1 MTSRLF
7 LIRHGSTDMNKQRRY
22 CGFLDIGINSNGR
35 MQVRRLKTWFKGQL
49 VDKVYSSDRKR
60 AIQTAGI
67 IFKGQKVKKV
77 NGLREMHFGI
87 FEGLTYQEILK
98 KYPDIYKKW
107 INNPLETTIPKGESL
122 SIFRKR
128 VVRAFKDIIAKHK
141 NQEIAIVCHGGTIS
155 AFITYILKSRD
166 FWKHIPDSASLSLLE
181 AENRKFKVEF
191 FNYTRHLAGIKI
203 DPVKFK

>member
-1 MTSRLF
+1 MPSRLF

-22 CGFLDIGINSNGR
+22 CGFMDIGINSNGR
-35 MQVRRLKTWFKGQL
+35 MQVRRLKARLKSLT

-67 IFKGQKVKKV
+67 IFKGEEVGKVS
-77 NGLREMHFGI
+77 GLREMHFGV

-98 KYPDIYKKW
+98 KYPVIYKRW
-107 INNPLETTIPKGESL
+107 IDEPFNTIIPKGESL
-122 SIFRKR
+122 NIFQKR
-128 VVRAFKDIIAKHK
+128 VVRAFKDIIAKHHD
-141 NQEIAIVCHGGTIS
+141 QEIAIVCHGGTIS

-166 FWKHIPDSASLSLLE
+166 FWKHIPDSASLSVLG
-181 AENRKFKVEF
+181 AEDGKFKVEF
-191 FNYTRHLAGIKI
+191 FNDTRHLSGIKI